1 MPSLETHFFSLKAN
15 QYGSLSTKNK
25 QKLVPLCT
33 QMILSASSK
42 RSYVMMRMGTSTA
55 HQSYHQIVKSRM
67 YPLCGHFQGMLIHTN
82 CLGTGGH

>member
-1 MPSLETHFFSLKAN
+1 MLDRLLESCILEEGSIWLLDFMPSLETHFSSLKAN

-33 QMILSASSK
+33 EMILSASSK

-55 HQSYHQIVKSRM
+55 HQSYHQIVKR
-67 YPLCGHFQGMLIHTN
+67 
-82 CLGTGGH
+82 